1 MPFRREESRVVHYEG
16 EVLDQVGQRGAYSV
30 RAVLYEVAES
40 GRREEV
46 WDYYGQDAMALS
58 RQLDTEARRRINERG
73 NRVVIFDRLWSS
85 DTARRPVNRAFEGER
100 QTTARR
106 PVEWAT
112 SRINATRNV
121 ADMDWQSV
129 AQRVAYQRLRMG
141 NDLMDPDPLAWPPA
155 TSLHEVADTIRD
167 HSMDATDCDACNRES
182 A

>member
-46 WDYYGQDAMALS
+46 WDHYGNNGLAVS
-58 RQLDTEARRRINERG
+58 RQLDTEVRRRINERG

-100 QTTARR
+100 QATARR
-106 PVEWAT
+106 PVEWVMNRADT
-112 SRINATRNV
+112 ARNV

-129 AQRVAYQRLRMG
+129 AWRATPQHLRMG
-141 NDLMDPDPLAWPPA
+141 NDLMDPDPLAWPPVA
-155 TSLHEVADTIRD
+155 SSHEVAETIRVR
-167 HSMDATDCDACNRES
+167 SRDADGCAACEEF